1 MSGDIGNIG
10 QTVYAREEPGKFE
23 DYLSKVTAFPNM
35 SYIPSND
42 GNPHKK
48 DKGVPLY
55 LNLTDEQKVD
65 IIIEASLKL
74 LGEKYKIKPD
84 NFIDSSDKRL
94 PYNMHHFEQEIVDIV
109 NELNDELDVYD
120 INNLPLCVSMVA
132 EILNR
137 YSEDIAIRDK
147 LKTNEA
153 ISYGFKLLQKCFTD
167 TSEDIA
173 IRDELKASKI

>member
-1 MSGDIGNIG
+1 MSGELNGDGCI
-10 QTVYAREEPGKFE
+10 VYATEVSGINDDGTNYNIYP
-23 DYLSKVTAFPNM
+23 DKVTAFPNM
-35 SYIPSND
+35 SSIPVND

-48 DKGVPLY
+48 DKRVPLY
-55 LNLTDEQKVD
+55 PNLTDEQTVD

-84 NFIDSSDKRL
+84 NFIDSSDETL

-137 YSEDIAIRDK
+137 YSEDIVIRDE

-153 ISYGFKLLQKCFTD
+153 LFYGFKLLYK
-167 TSEDIA
+167 
-173 IRDELKASKI
+173 

>member
-1 MSGDIGNIG
+1 MSGELNGDGCI
-10 QTVYAREEPGKFE
+10 VYATEVPGTLDDGS
-23 DYLSKVTAFPNM
+23 DYNSIVTDKVAAFPNM
-35 SYIPSND
+35 SSIPVND

-48 DKGVPLY
+48 DKRVPLY
-55 LNLTDEQKVD
+55 PNLTDEQTVD

-74 LGEKYKIKPD
+74 LDKEYNIKPD
-84 NFIDSSDKRL
+84 NFIDSSDETL

-137 YSEDIAIRDK
+137 YSEDIVIRDE

-153 ISYGFKLLQKCFTD
+153 LFYGFKLLYK
-167 TSEDIA
+167 
-173 IRDELKASKI
+173 